1 MGHLLK
7 IINIVIMLAALFIL
21 PGCWDQTGL
30 DKKVFVIGMGMDK
43 AEASGKIEVTYLIA
57 NAEAGISQQGGG
69 SQEPS
74 MQTITIRSSD
84 LISVRNT
91 ANAVIAREISYD
103 LLQVLVV
110 SEELAREKDF
120 IRFLYNASKDREIK
134 RNAYLMVSKERA
146 SDFFTNNKPTMLTRP
161 HKFYENM
168 VNRGIETGLIPDSQ
182 LHHFF
187 RITEEDANLF
197 LGMYVTT
204 EVKKDK
210 DKFRAN
216 ENNVLAGEM
225 KFEGETN
232 NAQFLG
238 AAVFLEGQM
247 IGTFTGV
254 ENRIVMLIN
263 RAFEATDILSTYPD
277 PFMEGYQMAIRLKKV
292 KDSDVHLDLNKQP
305 PKIRVT
311 LPLVAE
317 VMSDPGMENPAENKK
332 KIDKIRRYLEK
343 EIAAQVKDVV
353 NKTQEEYKAEPFGW
367 SLYARKEFR
376 TLKEYM
382 AFDWMKTYPRMDIE
396 VDVKLRFGEFGR
408 QPKIPTYEGI
418 RD

>member
-1 MGHLLK
+1 MGHQLK
-7 IINIVIMLAALFIL
+7 IINIVIMIAALSIL

-30 DKKVFVIGMGMDK
+30 DKKVFVIGLGMDK
-43 AEASGKIEVTYLIA
+43 SEESGKIEITYLIS
-57 NAEAGISQQGGG
+57 NAETGTTQAAGAI
-69 SQEPS
+69 QETGI
-74 MQTITIRSSD
+74 QTITIRASD
-84 LISVRNT
+84 LISIRNT

-103 LLQVLVV
+103 LLQVIVV

-120 IRFLYNASKDREIK
+120 IRFIYNASKDREIK
-134 RNAYLMVSKERA
+134 RNAFLMVSKEKA
-146 SDFFTNNKPTMLTRP
+146 ADFLANNKPTMLTRP

-168 VNRGIETGLIPDSQ
+168 MRRGIETGLIPDSQ

-204 EVKKDK
+204 EIKMDK
-210 DKFRAN
+210 EKFRVN
-216 ENNVLAGEM
+216 ENDALAGEM
-225 KFEGETN
+225 KFEGKTN
-232 NAQFLG
+232 NAEFLG

-247 IGTFTGV
+247 IGTFSGV

-263 RAFEATDILSTYPD
+263 KAFETTDILSVYPD
-277 PFMEGYQMAIRLKKV
+277 PFMEGYQMAIRLKKL
-292 KDSDVHLDLNKQP
+292 KDSDVHLDLSKQS

-317 VMSDPGMENPAENKK
+317 VMSDPGMKNPAESKE
-332 KIDKIRRYLEK
+332 KIDKIRRYLEN
-343 EIAAQVKDVV
+343 EIADQVNGVV
-353 NKTQEEYKAEPFGW
+353 KKTQEEYKAEPFGW

-382 AFDWMKTYPRMDIE
+382 AFDWMKTYPRMDVE
-396 VDVKLRFGEFGR
+396 VDVELRFGEFGR

>member
-1 MGHLLK
+1 MGHRLK
-7 IINIVIMLAALFIL
+7 IINIIVMLVALSIL

-30 DKKVFVIGMGMDK
+30 DKKVFVIGIGMDK
-43 AEASGKIEVTYLIA
+43 AEPTGKIEVTYLIA
-57 NAEAGISQQGGG
+57 NAEVGTSQQSGG
-69 SQEPS
+69 SQEPV
-74 MQTITIRSSD
+74 MQTITIRASD
-84 LISVRNT
+84 LISMRNT

-120 IRFLYNASKDREIK
+120 IRFIYNASKDREIK
-134 RNAYLMVSKERA
+134 RNAHLLVSKEKA
-146 SDFFTNNKPTMLTRP
+146 SEFFDKNKPTMLSRP

-168 VNRGIETGLIPDSQ
+168 VNRGIETGLIPDSE

-187 RITEEDANLF
+187 RVTEEDANLF

-204 EVKKDK
+204 DIQKDR
-210 DKFRAN
+210 DKFRVN
-216 ENNVLAGEM
+216 ENGALAGEM
-225 KFEGETN
+225 KFEGKTN
-232 NAQFLG
+232 SAQFLG

-254 ENRIVMLIN
+254 ENRIVMLLN
-263 RAFEATDILSTYPD
+263 KAFEATDILSTYHD
-277 PFMEGYQMAIRLKKV
+277 PFNENYQIAVRLKKIKNSEV
-292 KDSDVHLDLNKQP
+292 RMDLNKRS

-311 LPLVAE
+311 LPLVAD
-317 VMSDPGMENPAENKK
+317 VMSDPSMENPAEDKK
-332 KIDKIRRYLEK
+332 KLEKLRRYLEK
-343 EIAAQVKDVV
+343 EMSANV
-353 NKTQEEYKAEPFGW
+353 NEVIKKTQEDYKAEPFGW

-382 AFDWMKTYPRMDIE
+382 EFDWMKTYPRMDIK
-396 VDVKLRFGEFGR
+396 VDVELRFGEFGR
-408 QPKIPTYEGI
+408 QPKIPGYKGI